1 MPAEDRAKLL
11 LKAMNLSEKVRMMH
25 GSHSE
30 DKSYGWYVGR
40 AEGNP
45 RLGIPNLQLNDGP
58 QGFRDMND
66 SHSGTTTAW
75 PSGLGVAATWD
86 VAMAGLW
93 GTGMGKEFA
102 GKGSN
107 VQLGPGLC
115 IARVPQDGRNF
126 EYMRCGSERSI
137 PATLTGSLTSPSL
150 FLSHSLFP
158 AARTQFSEPRSCS
171 RQ

>member
-30 DKSYGWYVGR
+30 DKDYGWYVGR

-58 QGFRDMND
+58 QGFRDMNG
-66 SHSGTTTAW
+66 SHAGTTTAW

-93 GTGMGKEFA
+93 GTGME
-102 GKGSN
+102 
-107 VQLGPGLC
+107 
-115 IARVPQDGRNF
+115 
-126 EYMRCGSERSI
+126 
-137 PATLTGSLTSPSL
+137 LT
-150 FLSHSLFP
+150 
-158 AARTQFSEPRSCS
+158 
-171 RQ
+171 